1 MIGAPLRQVYYRV
14 MQGNNTVPALIL
26 GLGIVVAAFI
36 GAYSFYQVHT
46 LNNTLSVTG
55 SATAT
60 STADTARWT
69 VTVSRTAYEATIAST
84 QTSVAKDAQSVVDFF
99 TTAGV
104 AADKIQVN
112 PVQTDQQYS
121 NDQNAPTKYSVHQD
135 VTMTSDNVRLVER
148 LAKDVSSLAN
158 KGIFLSAQ
166 QPQYMIST
174 LPQIRISLIG
184 KAVTDAKARAEE
196 IAKSTGQK
204 VGPLQSAAGGVVQV
218 MAPNSVDVSDY
229 GSYDTSTIDKQV
241 MVTARAVFLVK

>member
-1 MIGAPLRQVYYRV
+1 MNER
-14 MQGNNTVPALIL
+14 NTTAAIIL
-26 GLGIVVAAFI
+26 GAALVLAAII
-36 GAYSFYQVHT
+36 GAYSFYRVHT
-46 LNNTLSVTG
+46 LGNTLSVTG

-69 VTVSRTAYEATIAST
+69 VTVSRTAYESTIAQT
-84 QTSVAKDAQSVVDFF
+84 QTQVARDAQAVVDFF
-99 TTAGV
+99 AAAGI

-112 PVQTDQQYS
+112 PVQADQQYS
-121 NDQNAPTKYSVHQD
+121 NDSNAPTKYSVRQD
-135 VTMTSDNVRLVER
+135 VTMNSDNVRLVQR
-148 LAKDVSSLAN
+148 LSKEISSLAN
-158 KGIFLSAQ
+158 KGIFVSAQ

-229 GSYDTSTIDKQV
+229 GSYDTSTIEKQV
-241 MVTARAVFLVK
+241 MVTARAVFQVR